1 MSAPFPQWNASRIPL
16 ASLQKG
22 FTRPWRYAS
31 SLSYLIPYFSQNQQ
45 FSFSYTNAVVLHEED
60 FTSELT
66 AVSHCDVLT
75 GSRDQGHDPDPH
87 HGDPLRGGHVGHQT
101 GVCENVRQV
110 AVHCH
115 LSKSQYN
122 DNSTS
127 SALSWDAFLRI
138 QFDFGLVFPGWHL
151 RGLQEATVEAV
162 WRKRLKARENAPSLG
177 QPICPHWKMLKDLI
191 PPQMHVVKDSFPIS
205 TNHYPF
211 YIFVNDVI
219 FFFATVADWSRWLQN
234 SKYILIYIF

>member
-1 MSAPFPQWNASRIPL
+1 MRKTSPV
-16 ASLQKG
+16 
-22 FTRPWRYAS
+22 S
-31 SLSYLIPYFSQNQQ
+31 SLLCRIVMFWQGAGTKDTTLIRIMVTRSEVDMLDIRQAYVRTYGKSL
-45 FSFSYTNAVVLHEED
+45 YTAISVSPTDH
-60 FTSELT
+60 LT
-66 AVSHCDVLT
+66 MTIPHSH
-75 GSRDQGHDPDPH
+75 GH
-87 HGDPLRGGHVGHQT
+87 
-101 GVCENVRQV
+101 
-110 AVHCH
+110 
-115 LSKSQYN
+115 
-122 DNSTS
+122 
-127 SALSWDAFLRI
+127 AFVRI

-162 WRKRLKARENAPSLG
+162 WRKRLNARENAPSLG